1 MKAPFKIIS
10 TIIAIHL
17 GTAIAYFGY
26 RVLFDSKVAVFKV
39 TKVSE
44 VGGINKALLGR
55 GNAFC
60 YKLDFEMQKSEET
73 SIHGIYVKS
82 YFKPDFLPK
91 KGDVICGTLAYV
103 RPSSVTDF
111 FKVFYGEDDWSLR
124 NNYSIVTNKSP
135 KYISSLFGRK
145 SKSFLSSNLASIGL
159 LSLLLVLGILLN
171 RYLKPSIK
179 KKNDEITFNK
189 PAWLEFS
196 NALMGCTLLLL
207 SCHLFYKTFVNEYSI
222 IYTMLLFFMI
232 IGILV
237 FLYLEFKNRKD
248 YLILR
253 PNSISYK
260 DNQIIEEIH
269 VDEIQSFYF
278 RNKEIILHK
287 QDSFVTIKLHDMNLK
302 AYTSII
308 QQEIRTI
315 LKEKREESGEE

>member
-1 MKAPFKIIS
+1 
-10 TIIAIHL
+10 
-17 GTAIAYFGY
+17 
-26 RVLFDSKVAVFKV
+26 
-39 TKVSE
+39 
-44 VGGINKALLGR
+44 
-55 GNAFC
+55 
-60 YKLDFEMQKSEET
+60 
-73 SIHGIYVKS
+73 
-82 YFKPDFLPK
+82 
-91 KGDVICGTLAYV
+91 
-103 RPSSVTDF
+103 
-111 FKVFYGEDDWSLR
+111 
-124 NNYSIVTNKSP
+124 
-135 KYISSLFGRK
+135 
-145 SKSFLSSNLASIGL
+145 
-159 LSLLLVLGILLN
+159 
-171 RYLKPSIK
+171 
-179 KKNDEITFNK
+179 
-189 PAWLEFS
+189 
-196 NALMGCTLLLL
+196 
-207 SCHLFYKTFVNEYSI
+207 
-222 IYTMLLFFMI
+222 MLLFFMI